1 MASRKRVPLL
11 LLALTLLLFGAAC
24 TGSEDSGAGGDGGG
38 NADMPEA
45 VEERPAAGGGDEV
58 SDGDDGGAG
67 YGTQGDS
74 ATSLPNI
81 GPAVIKTA
89 KLKIEVED
97 GSFQESVQDAI
108 AVAERHGGFVLESVV
123 GGKDLGTGSV
133 VLRIPAEQFEAA
145 LGELKDIAVD
155 GGIES
160 ERISG
165 QDVSQEYVDLNSRL
179 RNFEAQEEVLLG
191 LMERAATVSDSIRV
205 QRELT
210 NVQLEIEQLRGRLN
224 FLKDQTQFSTITLG
238 MNEAGV
244 AKPKP
249 AGTIDKAWDQ
259 AKEAFGAVVSA
270 VIISTGFIVPI
281 ALLALIALIA
291 VKLLRPVIA
300 KAR

>member
-1 MASRKRVPLL
+1 
-11 LLALTLLLFGAAC
+11 
-24 TGSEDSGAGGDGGG
+24 
-38 NADMPEA
+38 MPET
-45 VEERPAAGGGDEV
+45 VEERPAF
-58 SDGDDGGAG
+58 DGDDQVSDEGSGGAD
-67 YGTQGDS
+67 YGAQGAS
-74 ATSLPNI
+74 ATTLPDI

-89 KLKIEVED
+89 KIQIEVEED
-97 GSFQESVQDAI
+97 TFQESVQAAI
-108 AVAERHGGFVLESVV
+108 AVAERHGGFVLESQV
-123 GGKDLGTGSV
+123 GGRDEGTGSV

-155 GGIES
+155 GGVQS

-165 QDVSQEYVDLNSRL
+165 QDVSQEFVDLNSRL

-191 LMERAATVSDSIRV
+191 LMEKAATVSDSIRV

-224 FLKDQTQFSTITLG
+224 FLEDQTQFSTITLG

-281 ALLALIALIA
+281 ALLALIALLA

-300 KAR
+300 RAR